1 VTKSRKP
8 KVLPTHRI
16 CMDCLVEYPL
26 TEDFF
31 YGKNK
36 NPDAY
41 YPHKRCKDCDKK
53 AVNRRRGSTP
63 YPHEPKT
70 HKVCTICSI
79 EFPWTAELFYKAGSR
94 DGKSY
99 LSVRC
104 KPCQTEAT
112 VQNRIK
118 RKLRKMGL
126 ID

>member
-1 VTKSRKP
+1 MTKSRKR
-8 KVLPTHRI
+8 KVLPTHRV
-16 CMDCLVEYPL
+16 CVDCLVEYPL

-31 YGKNK
+31 YGKQK
-36 NPDAY
+36 NPTAY
-41 YPHKRCKDCDKK
+41 YPHKRCKGCDKK

-70 HKVCTICSI
+70 HKVCTTCAV
-79 EFPWTAELFYKAGSR
+79 EFPWTEEFFYRATSYK
-94 DGKSY
+94 GKSY
-99 LSVRC
+99 LGSRC
-104 KPCQTEAT
+104 KNCQTEAA

>member
-1 VTKSRKP
+1 MTKSRKP

-53 AVNRRRGSTP
+53 AANRRRGSKP

-70 HKVCTICSI
+70 RKVCGSCSV
-79 EFPWTAELFYKAGSR
+79 ELPWTEEFFYKSHSYK
-94 DGKSY
+94 GKQY
-99 LSVRC
+99 LDSNC
-104 KPCQTEAT
+104 KTCQTEIAI
-112 VQNRIK
+112 QNRIK